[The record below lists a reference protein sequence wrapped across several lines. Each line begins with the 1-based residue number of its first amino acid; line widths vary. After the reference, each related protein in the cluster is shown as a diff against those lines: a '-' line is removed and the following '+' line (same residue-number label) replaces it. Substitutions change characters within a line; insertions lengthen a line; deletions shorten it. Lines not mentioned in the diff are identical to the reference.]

1 MTSYSSLR
9 VNNFALR
16 LQNVIASG
24 GIITITGML
33 YNSAF
38 CVVIGAAT
46 HSDVKQHCIIW
57 HSDLTLRKKSRN
69 NDQQTYDFNLFKPCS
84 SPNFNLII
92 NY

>member
-38 CVVIGAAT
+38 SVVICAVT
-46 HSDVKQHCIIW
+46 HSDVKQRCKI
-57 HSDLTLRKKSRN
+57 
-69 NDQQTYDFNLFKPCS
+69 
-84 SPNFNLII
+84 
-92 NY
+92 

>member
-1 MTSYSSLR
+1 MTSYSSLC

-38 CVVIGAAT
+38 SVVICAVT
-46 HSDVKQHCIIW
+46 HSDVKQRCKI
-57 HSDLTLRKKSRN
+57 
-69 NDQQTYDFNLFKPCS
+69 
-84 SPNFNLII
+84 
-92 NY
+92 